1 MCPHRPSIYILH
13 YTICIY
19 LLYTRTLYIHY
30 TGIDLKTLIFG
41 STTDQQGAYCG
52 IVLLLLFLFFDSFTG
67 QFQTRMFIKN
77 KLITPI
83 QMMLITN
90 AFSAVFSFVTL
101 IHQEELSR
109 FFIFIYTHHNI
120 ILHIT
125 IFIICNTIGQLLIF
139 ACVKNFGPL
148 VFSIFMT
155 VRILCSTLLSCFVYS
170 HPITELGVIGTYT
183 VCVYIMYEHSIVWVC
198 DV

>member
-1 MCPHRPSIYILH
+1 
-13 YTICIY
+13 
-19 LLYTRTLYIHY
+19 
-30 TGIDLKTLIFG
+30 
-41 STTDQQGAYCG
+41 
-52 IVLLLLFLFFDSFTG
+52 
-67 QFQTRMFIKN
+67 
-77 KLITPI
+77 
-83 QMMLITN
+83 MMLITN

-170 HPITELGVIGTYT
+170 HPITELGVIGTYR
-183 VCVYIMYEHSIVWVC
+183 VYSICVYVYVYSIQYVHSVCIVYIVYVYTMCICLCVYELHLYI
-198 DV
+198 

>member
-1 MCPHRPSIYILH
+1 MYV
-13 YTICIY
+13 
-19 LLYTRTLYIHY
+19 LYIYCTYYYTFTYTYSYFYTLICH

-41 STTDQQGAYCG
+41 SSTDQQGAYCG
-52 IVLLLLFLFFDSFTG
+52 IILLLLFLFFDSFTG

-183 VCVYIMYEHSIVWVC
+183 VCVYI
-198 DV
+198 